1 MQSFCSGDLVI
12 SQGLGDR
19 HQRYGSE
26 NAQEDVMNW
35 LFSSGLMWHPI
46 HVDNESSTNHQ
57 SYGHIHAN

>member
-1 MQSFCSGDLVI
+1 MQSFCSGDLVTNHD
-12 SQGLGDR
+12 LVDK

-46 HVDNESSTNHQ
+46 HFDKESSTYHQ
-57 SYGHIHAN
+57 SYGHIQAN